1 VLIALITDFGHRDS
15 YVGVMKGVI
24 RSENPDVE
32 IIDITHSIE
41 SFSILEAQYVL
52 YSSVRYFPA
61 GSVFCVV
68 VDPGVGSSRRCLAAT
83 AGRYSFVL
91 PDNGVL
97 SAVESPEL
105 RVHAIDETAFQFVSS
120 TFHGRDVFA
129 PVAARISG
137 GTALDSFGPHI
148 DDWERK
154 QFAPYESDGGVHA
167 GAILHVDRFGNVI
180 TSIPS
185 RSLDRR
191 WGAVITVEIG
201 SARFR
206 ARTCRTFYDLADQ
219 ALGVLPG
226 SSGFLEIVMNRYSAA
241 KATQSVTGA
250 TIRME
255 YE

>member
-1 VLIALITDFGHRDS
+1 MLIALITDFGHRDS

-24 RSENPDVE
+24 RSENPDTE

-41 SFSILEAQYVL
+41 SFSIPEAQYVL

-61 GSVFCVV
+61 GSIFCVV

-83 AGRYSFVL
+83 DGRYSFVL

-97 SAVESPEL
+97 TAVESPEL
-105 RVHAIDETAFQFVSS
+105 RVHVIDETAFQFISS

-129 PVAARISG
+129 PVAARLSC
-137 GTALDSFGPHI
+137 GTALNSFGPQI
-148 DDWERK
+148 GDWVRK
-154 QFAPYESDGGVHA
+154 QFAPYENDHGAHS

-185 RSLDRR
+185 RSLDKC
-191 WGAVITVEIG
+191 WGAIVTVEIG

-206 ARTCRTFYDLADQ
+206 ARTCQTFSDLADQ
-219 ALGVLPG
+219 MLGILPG
-226 SSGFLEIVMNRYSAA
+226 SSGFLEIVMNRHSAA
-241 KATQSVTGA
+241 KTTQAVTGA

-255 YE
+255 HE

>member
-24 RSENPDVE
+24 RCESPDIE
-32 IIDITHSIE
+32 IVDVTHSIE
-41 SFSILEAQYVL
+41 SFSIPEAQYVL

-83 AGRYSFVL
+83 DGRYSFVL

-129 PVAARISG
+129 PVAARISCG
-137 GTALDSFGPHI
+137 MALDCFGPRI
-148 DDWERK
+148 GDWVRK
-154 QFAPYESDGGVHA
+154 QFAQYEYNCGVHT

-185 RSLDRR
+185 QSLDRR
-191 WGAVITVEIG
+191 GGAVVTVEIG

-206 ARTCRTFYDLADQ
+206 AHACRTFSDLSDQ

-226 SSGFLEIVMNRYSAA
+226 SSGFLEIVMNRHSAA
-241 KATQSVTGA
+241 KTTQAVTGA
-250 TIRME
+250 TIRMD